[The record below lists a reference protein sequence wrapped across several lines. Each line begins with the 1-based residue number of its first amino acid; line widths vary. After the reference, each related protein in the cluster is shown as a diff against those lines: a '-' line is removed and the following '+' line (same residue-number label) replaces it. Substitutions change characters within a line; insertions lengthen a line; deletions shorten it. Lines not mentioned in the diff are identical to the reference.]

1 MASDTSSTPP
11 SAFPPD
17 WQRRC
22 TICPRGCGVDRT
34 ATTGFCR
41 APGELVV
48 ASAGPHF
55 GEEAPLVGSGGS
67 GTIFLCGCNL
77 QCVFCQNYDISHQV
91 RGEGLALDA
100 LVRLML
106 ALERR
111 GCENVNFVT
120 PTHYAPAL
128 ADAIRRARREG
139 LAVPIV
145 WNCGGYE
152 KLESLQ
158 ALEGLV
164 EIYMPD
170 VKFFDPGASERY
182 LDAPDYGERVRI
194 AVVEM
199 HRQVGDL
206 EIRDGVAT
214 GGLLV
219 RHLVMPGYREDS
231 LAILDFLAREVSPA
245 TYVNVM
251 AQYHPC
257 GDAVR
262 YEEIATRPLAK
273 DIAAAKAAALE
284 KGLRLDTR

>member
-1 MASDTSSTPP
+1 MHEDTPP
-11 SAFPPD
+11 ARQGVFPPQ
-17 WQRRC
+17 WEGRC
-22 TICPRGCGVDRT
+22 TICPRNCAADRT
-34 ATTGFCR
+34 TTTGFCR
-41 APGELVV
+41 APAHLVL

-55 GEEAPLVGSGGS
+55 GEESPLVGSGGS

-77 QCVFCQNYDISHQV
+77 QCVFCQNYDISHEV
-91 RGEGLALDA
+91 RGEIFDLDE

-106 ALERR
+106 ALERQR
-111 GCENVNFVT
+111 CENINFVT

-128 ADAIRRARREG
+128 ADAIRIARRRG
-139 LAVPIV
+139 LVVPIV

-158 ALEGLV
+158 ALAGLV

-170 VKFFDPGASERY
+170 VKFFDGAACERY
-182 LDAPDYGERVRI
+182 LDAPDYGERVRA

-206 EIRDGVAT
+206 DIRDGVAT

-219 RHLVMPGYREDS
+219 RHLVMPGHLADS
-231 LAILDFLAREVSPA
+231 LAILDFLAHEVSPS

-262 YEEIATRPLAK
+262 YDEIATRPTRE
-273 DIAAAKAAALE
+273 DIATARAAALE